1 MPLYGFLFPYIL
13 YNGTEKEN
21 VFINKQINL
30 VTIAFFFN
38 KQVVYRFSVFRI
50 MPGIGEGK

>member
-21 VFINKQINL
+21 VFINKQIKIASFSLFL
-30 VTIAFFFN
+30 VTIAF
-38 KQVVYRFSVFRI
+38 VF
-50 MPGIGEGK
+50 